1 MKLLNYNSIKVLIV
15 IHICLINI
23 TTANAADPESF
34 APYNFVGVKAGLV
47 QPTPLYGNTGLDT
60 GKPTSTAG
68 ILIGTKFHKILS
80 IDLEYMHRG
89 KNTTENT
96 SPGETGNSTSWS
108 AESNTVMLNLS
119 MDIITDS
126 RITPYLRG
134 GAGIARNESYTY
146 TIYDPEI
153 EENSYYPGKTTNNF
167 AWQAGIGANF
177 ELSSKTITTIEYMFV
192 NRGSLRTESYHL
204 DENGAKYNTD
214 DIHAHLTDH
223 IITFGLKMK
232 F

>member
-1 MKLLNYNSIKVLIV
+1 MKSSSYKWKNSLIIVCICLLN
-15 IHICLINI
+15 I
-23 TTANAADPESF
+23 TMANASDPGNF
-34 APYNFVGVKAGLV
+34 TPYKFVGIKAGLV

-60 GKPTSTAG
+60 GKPTSAAG
-68 ILIGTKFHKILS
+68 FLIGTKFHEIIS
-80 IDLEYMHRG
+80 VDLEYMHRG

-108 AESNTVMLNLS
+108 AESDTVMLNLS
-119 MDIITDS
+119 IDIMTDS

-134 GAGIARNESYTY
+134 GAGIAKNKSYTY

-153 EENSYYPGKTTNNF
+153 QENSYYPGKTTNSF
-167 AWQAGIGANF
+167 AWQAGLGVNF
-177 ELSSKTITTIEYMFV
+177 EAKSKMITTIEYMFV

-204 DENGAKYNTD
+204 DEDSVKYNTD